1 MARQSVF
8 DMTFSKVYP
17 LLVSKVER
25 KGRTRDEVD
34 QTTCWLTGYSLEE
47 IAMLLASETTY
58 REFLEQAP
66 SYNPASE
73 LITGKVCGVQVETIE
88 DPLVKRMRQ
97 LDKLVDELAKGKPLE
112 KVLRS

>member
-1 MARQSVF
+1 MAGQSVF
-8 DMTFSKVYP
+8 DMAFSKAYP
-17 LLVSKVER
+17 LLVSKAER

-34 QTTCWLTGYSLEE
+34 QTTCWLTGYSPEE
-47 IAMLLASETTY
+47 IAALLTAETTY
-58 REFLEQAP
+58 GDFLEQAP
-66 SYNPASE
+66 GYNPASE
-73 LITGKVCGVQVETIE
+73 LIRGKVCGVQVETIE